1 MLEASFLGCRL
12 SKAVS
17 LPARKLSAVPFADSR
32 TALEQ
37 LLRQSV
43 RYGAFMN
50 ALDARR
56 PAGFGIYLD
65 KHSV

>member
-1 MLEASFLGCRL
+1 VLEVSFLGCRL
-12 SKAVS
+12 SKAAS
-17 LPARKLSAVPFADSR
+17 LRARKLSAVPFVGSQ
-32 TALEQ
+32 TALEL

-56 PAGFGIYLD
+56 PAAFGIYLD
-65 KHSV
+65 